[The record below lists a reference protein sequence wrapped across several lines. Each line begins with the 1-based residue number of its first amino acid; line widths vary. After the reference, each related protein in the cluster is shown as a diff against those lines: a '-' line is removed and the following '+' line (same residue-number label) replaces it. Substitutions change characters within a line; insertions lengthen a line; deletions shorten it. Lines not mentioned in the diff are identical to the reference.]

1 MANSFTLS
9 LAHCIV
15 CSITAGN
22 DFSVQWGTS
31 SSGGSRLKRD
41 TQKMITNNNKKINN
55 SFYYINTNEIP
66 GELSRENLISSH
78 AKKHVRKYHRCYG
91 YIINRAFHTKT
102 LLKWNGLV
110 FHWCL
115 YNKNNV
121 SKKYF
126 TSERSERVKY
136 FSTLEEKFRMS
147 ARLCNIFYV
156 FLGETPYGRLM
167 SASYIHSEGP
177 VSSSALNT
185 IRFCFLVVPSS
196 SPRPSL

>member
-1 MANSFTLS
+1 MQRLLGLLLREGKKNWPIDDRRVPSNDPRNNCGTHFSSSPFLVSKVANSFTLS

-41 TQKMITNNNKKINN
+41 THKMITNNNKKLNN

-91 YIINRAFHTKT
+91 YIINRAFHTKK
-102 LLKWNGLV
+102 LLK
-110 FHWCL
+110 
-115 YNKNNV
+115 
-121 SKKYF
+121 
-126 TSERSERVKY
+126 
-136 FSTLEEKFRMS
+136 
-147 ARLCNIFYV
+147 
-156 FLGETPYGRLM
+156 
-167 SASYIHSEGP
+167 
-177 VSSSALNT
+177 
-185 IRFCFLVVPSS
+185 
-196 SPRPSL
+196 